1 MSLAA
6 LDHDRRNK
14 HPRMLT
20 DAERERL
27 EEYIDAIHYSS
38 RYSDDEY
45 EYRHVQLPKDM
56 VKRIP
61 KDYFD
66 PSKGTLKLLWEEEWR
81 GLGITQVREFQKSSP
96 PGTNSLFVEF
106 GLGAL

>member
-81 GLGITQVREFQKSSP
+81 GLGITQVR
-96 PGTNSLFVEF
+96 
-106 GLGAL
+106 